1 MTAVKQATTQE
12 HEINL
17 LAEHYE
23 DCRVEEIL
31 EWAVSRHSPKL
42 VMTSNFGAEGVVL
55 MDHLMRVAPETPIIY
70 LNTGFQ
76 FPATDDVKKRLQ
88 DRYKFNLIEARAVL
102 SVEEQA
108 KIHGERLY
116 ETNSD
121 LCCRLRKVEPLQ
133 KALAGYDAWLAGLR
147 RGQSATR
154 ASIKTVEWNA
164 RNEMVK
170 IHPLA
175 SWDRSQVWS
184 YIVKH
189 DLPYNRLYD
198 DGYTS
203 IGCWPC
209 TGRVA
214 AGDHERSGRWAGSR
228 KQECG
233 IHLS

>member
-1 MTAVKQATTQE
+1 MTAAKQISVRE
-12 HEINL
+12 HETNL
-17 LAEHYE
+17 LAEHFE
-23 DCRVEEIL
+23 TRSVEEVL
-31 EWAVSRHSPKL
+31 EWAVAAHSPKL

-76 FPATDDVKKRLQ
+76 FAATDDVKERLR
-88 DRYKFNLIEARAVL
+88 DRYKFNLIEARSML

-108 KIHGERLY
+108 KIYGERLY

-121 LCCRLRKVEPLQ
+121 LCCRIRKVEPLQ
-133 KALAGYDAWLAGLR
+133 RALAGFEAWIAALR
-147 RGQSATR
+147 RDQSPTR
-154 ASIKTVEWNA
+154 AAIKTIEWNA
-164 RNEMVK
+164 AKEMVK

-175 SWDRSQVWS
+175 GWNRSQVWS

-189 DLPYNRLYD
+189 DLPYNQLYD

-209 TGRVA
+209 TRQIA
-214 AGDHERSGRWAGSR
+214 AGQHERSGRWAGSK

-233 IHLS
+233 IHV

>member
-1 MTAVKQATTQE
+1 MTAAKQISVQE

-17 LAEHYE
+17 LAEHFE
-23 DCRVEEIL
+23 TRSVEEVL
-31 EWAVSRHSPKL
+31 EWAVARHSPKL

-55 MDHLMRVAPETPIIY
+55 MDHLMRVAPETPVIY

-76 FPATDDVKKRLQ
+76 FAATDDVKERLR
-88 DRYKFNLIEARAVL
+88 DRYKFNLIEARSL
-102 SVEEQA
+102 LTVEEQA
-108 KIHGERLY
+108 ELYGDRLY

-121 LCCRLRKVEPLQ
+121 LCCRIRKVEPLQ
-133 KALAGYDAWLAGLR
+133 RALAGFEAWVAALR
-147 RGQSATR
+147 RDQSLTR
-154 ASIKTVEWNA
+154 AAIKTVEWSA
-164 RNEMVK
+164 SKEMVK

-175 SWDRSQVWS
+175 GWNRSQVWS

-189 DLPYNRLYD
+189 NLPYNRLYD

-209 TGRVA
+209 TRQVT
-214 AGDHERSGRWAGSR
+214 AGQHERSGRWAGSK

-233 IHLS
+233 IHA